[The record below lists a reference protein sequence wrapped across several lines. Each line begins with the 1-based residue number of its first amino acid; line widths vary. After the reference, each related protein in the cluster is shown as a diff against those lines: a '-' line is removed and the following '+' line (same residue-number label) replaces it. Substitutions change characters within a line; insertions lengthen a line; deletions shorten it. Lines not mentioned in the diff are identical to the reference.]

1 MHFFHTTMYQSI
13 KLILKPVK
21 IFKTLRHVSISYEII
36 LREFVVSLLR
46 LLSFKSLSCDGF
58 IVVMR
63 QHTYGI
69 SALCALRSYLL
80 IRVAFSRMVNVKS
93 ETSSRITN
101 THLEKSLRIAT
112 FQIKP
117 DINRIARNKHYQ
129 IYH

>member
-1 MHFFHTTMYQSI
+1 MAKFNVSRFSFLIFYCFTAHFNSKNFILHQPMHFFHTTMYQSI

-80 IRVAFSRMVNVKS
+80 IRVAFFKDD
-93 ETSSRITN
+93 EC
-101 THLEKSLRIAT
+101 
-112 FQIKP
+112 
-117 DINRIARNKHYQ
+117 
-129 IYH
+129 